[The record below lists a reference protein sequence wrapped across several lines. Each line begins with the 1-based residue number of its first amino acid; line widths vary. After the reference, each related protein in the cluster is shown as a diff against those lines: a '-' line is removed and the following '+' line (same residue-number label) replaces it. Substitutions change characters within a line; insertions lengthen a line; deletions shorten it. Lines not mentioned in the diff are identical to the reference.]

1 MKKFLLLA
9 ICALSVCLT
18 GCSDNDTPEQL
29 PDPEL
34 TLAPDAPIVF
44 PAEGGSVEIT
54 VTTNME
60 SWNAVSAQK
69 WCKVAVSAGKFTV
82 SAVENE
88 TPEAMPAATVTV
100 TATSGERSVSRE
112 LQVSQEAGKEK
123 YTDLS
128 REGTSNCYL
137 ITAAGNYSFDATVR
151 GNGATTEGLDA
162 PTAIAGTS
170 AAVVWQSAPGLISGV
185 TLADGRISFKIAGP
199 GNAVI
204 AVKDGAILW
213 SWHIWYPEA
222 EVAGLNSKTGYEVMN
237 MNLGAMHNTPGDVG
251 SYGLLYQW
259 GRKDPFPAAP
269 TLTGTTATVGAPIY
283 DGDNNEIK
291 ITNSSQ
297 SSTADNNLAFAIA
310 NPTVC
315 LSNYAQFNT
324 SRGAIPKALNATRRT
339 TSSTRGPNPSTTRVP
354 SDGAFRLPTYSATS
368 PHRAA
373 TLG

>member
-44 PAEGGSVEIT
+44 TAEGGSVEIT

-60 SWNAVSAQK
+60 SWNAVSDQK

-128 REGTSNCYL
+128 
-137 ITAAGNYSFDATVR
+137 
-151 GNGATTEGLDA
+151 
-162 PTAIAGTS
+162 
-170 AAVVWQSAPGLISGV
+170 
-185 TLADGRISFKIAGP
+185 
-199 GNAVI
+199 
-204 AVKDGAILW
+204 
-213 SWHIWYPEA
+213 
-222 EVAGLNSKTGYEVMN
+222 M
-237 MNLGAMHNTPGDVG
+237 
-251 SYGLLYQW
+251 
-259 GRKDPFPAAP
+259 
-269 TLTGTTATVGAPIY
+269 
-283 DGDNNEIK
+283 
-291 ITNSSQ
+291 
-297 SSTADNNLAFAIA
+297 
-310 NPTVC
+310 
-315 LSNYAQFNT
+315 
-324 SRGAIPKALNATRRT
+324 
-339 TSSTRGPNPSTTRVP
+339 
-354 SDGAFRLPTYSATS
+354 
-368 PHRAA
+368 
-373 TLG
+373 